1 MSIIGIGTDIVEIS
15 RIEKMLERHP
25 ERFAERILH
34 PAERERLARASN
46 KPAWLAKR
54 FATKEAVAKALGTG
68 IGAEARLQEI
78 ETTHDARG
86 KPTLQLHG
94 VTLATATALGVTS
107 VQLSVADERTHAL
120 AFVVLEGGAA
130 AAAL

>member
-1 MSIIGIGTDIVEIS
+1 MKIIGIGTDIVEIS
-15 RIEKMLERHP
+15 RIEQMLERHP
-25 ERFAERILH
+25 ERFVERILH
-34 PAERERLARASN
+34 PTELRRFATLVNHA
-46 KPAWLAKR
+46 AWLAKR

-68 IGAEARLQEI
+68 IGKDTRLQEI

-86 KPTLQLHG
+86 KPILQLHG

-107 VQLSVADERTHAL
+107 MELSVADERSHAV
-120 AFVVLEGGAA
+120 AFVILMGGAE

>member
-1 MSIIGIGTDIVEIS
+1 MKIIGIGTDIVEIA

-34 PAERERLARASN
+34 PQERERFNSVKN

-68 IGAEARLQEI
+68 IGQDVRLHDI
-78 ETTHDARG
+78 ETAHDGRG
-86 KPTLQLHG
+86 KPILHLHG
-94 VTLATATALGVTS
+94 VTLATAEAQGVVS
-107 VQLSVADERTHAL
+107 AELSVADERTHAL
-120 AFVVLEGGAA
+120 AFVILLGG
-130 AAAL
+130 L